1 MTAPKKPQ
9 DHLEKVVKPKIEP
22 VDGGRKVTLDGVTV
36 TVMDDALDDFEL
48 LDDLGELQRDKK
60 QAARLPRILRQ
71 LVGDDSYHVVMDG
84 LRGTN
89 GRVSVTAASEWI
101 KKLFEAIN
109 PNS

>member
-1 MTAPKKPQ
+1 MPTPKKPQ
-9 DHLEKVVKPKIEP
+9 DHLEKVVKPKIEL

-71 LVGDDSYHVVMDG
+71 LVGDDSYHEVMDG
-84 LRGTN
+84 LRGDN
-89 GRVSVTAASEWI
+89 GRVSVTKASEWI